1 MIHAPK
7 KVLFIFEQREKKEK
21 KKQAKNP
28 NQINMDSSGNK
39 V

>member
-21 KKQAKNP
+21 KTKQKT
-28 NQINMDSSGNK
+28 QTK
-39 V
+39 